1 MKTATEEVVTPELQP
16 SPSEEVVSIAK
27 EVVSPGT
34 VSVVIP
40 TLNEAGNI
48 PYVLNT
54 IPSWVHEVVI
64 VDGRSTDDTE
74 RIARLLHP
82 GVKVVHELTPGKG
95 AALRAGLYAA
105 SGDYLIVMDADGSM
119 DGMRLQDFR
128 EVMDRGAQFVKGSRF
143 IEGGGS
149 ADITRIRALG
159 DAGIRLL
166 LRVFFGARYSD
177 ATYGYFAVRSDCRDH
192 LNIDTDGFESEI
204 LIVIRAY
211 RSGLRIAEVPCF
223 EANRIYGNSNLSAA
237 KDGLRIAVII
247 MREKVRGYRAI
258 AV

>member
-1 MKTATEEVVTPELQP
+1 MKIATEPGEIAGLQ
-16 SPSEEVVSIAK
+16 SRACEENRSTA
-27 EVVSPGT
+27 T

-54 IPSWVHEVVI
+54 IPSWVHEVVV

-74 RIARLLHP
+74 RIARLLYP
-82 GVKVVHELTPGKG
+82 NVKVVHELTPGKG

-119 DGMRLQDFR
+119 DGSRLEAFR
-128 EVMDRGAQFVKGSRF
+128 EVMDNGAQFVKGSRF
-143 IEGGGS
+143 AEGGGS
-149 ADITRIRALG
+149 ADITRIRSLG

-166 LRVFFGARYSD
+166 LRLMFGASYSD

-192 LNIDTDGFESEI
+192 LNIDANGFESEI
-204 LIVIRAY
+204 LIVIEGISCGPAHR
-211 RSGLRIAEVPCF
+211 RSSLF
-223 EANRIYGNSNLSAA
+223 
-237 KDGLRIAVII
+237 
-247 MREKVRGYRAI
+247 RGESHSW
-258 AV
+258 